1 MRISYDQE
9 GDVLD
14 VIFDERLHRAETE
27 KAAYRLRDGFMLYVT
42 VDFKKL
48 IQLTVV
54 NYRRLAQL
62 PVLHFYGWQALQFF
76 CVHVTSCATV
86 FSARSANFFATL
98 NDLMLYSCHTIL
110 RLARML
116 SPS

>member
-1 MRISYDQE
+1 MRFLYDQE

-27 KAAYRLRDGFMLYVT
+27 KAAYRLRDGFIMYVT
-42 VDFKKL
+42 VDLKKL

-62 PVLHFYGWQALQFF
+62 PVVHFNGWQTLKKTDKEKLLPILTSPAL
-76 CVHVTSCATV
+76 ATFLKLDPQTGYGHLSSPPMLEM
-86 FSARSANFFATL
+86 FSVVA
-98 NDLMLYSCHTIL
+98 
-110 RLARML
+110 
-116 SPS
+116 